1 MLTRAES
8 SLSMI
13 VNGEMVSLHLPPVT
27 RLAAALRDGMGCTG
41 VKIGCDAGD
50 CGACTVLLDGRQV
63 CGCLVPIAQ
72 VSGRAVETVEGLAM
86 RSEPLLTI
94 QYHSE
99 ACPGPLDNEA
109 IFDRFVNLMAGV
121 AGGVR

>member
-1 MLTRAES
+1 MNLGWSIGGIPSRELPAFQPVFAEAPADNS
-8 SLSMI
+8 
-13 VNGEMVSLHLPPVT
+13 PVT
-27 RLAAALRDGMGCTG
+27 LRGLFAD
-41 VKIGCDAGD
+41 
-50 CGACTVLLDGRQV
+50 LDGRLNDQ
-63 CGCLVPIAQ
+63 
-72 VSGRAVETVEGLAM
+72 TVEGLAM